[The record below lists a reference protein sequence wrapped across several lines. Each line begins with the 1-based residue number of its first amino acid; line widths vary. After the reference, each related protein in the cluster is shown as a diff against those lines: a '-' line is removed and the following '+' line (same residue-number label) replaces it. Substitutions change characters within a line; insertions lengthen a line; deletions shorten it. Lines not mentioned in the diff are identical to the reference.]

1 MFNGPT
7 LNSWQIIRLRRSMK
21 QPDSRETLMNP
32 GSRQKGPRRNT
43 PGHGFGPRFTMKP
56 SGAQLRKSRHR
67 SGPLYELKSTIDTSQ
82 LRDDGRLVRSRRLA
96 RLEACLLISGNAVSA
111 SKLASLAGLVDSA
124 EAIQLLDLLNRSY
137 DLSGSAFRIERTAT
151 GYLLMTRPALV
162 DWLDRLH
169 QRQAEMKLTPPMM
182 ETLTIIGYQQPITRA
197 GVESIRGVQ
206 SSEMIRQLVERHLV
220 KVGGEEDSLGRPFLY
235 ITTRQFLDMFGLGRV
250 EDLPDFDTIG
260 RKPDTVK
267 MPGIDEEPSLPE
279 GDETAEV
286 DSESTPVADES
297 EANSQTDSTDQQA
310 A

>member
-1 MFNGPT
+1 MSSTFGQQGPCRKF
-7 LNSWQIIRLRRSMK
+7 LGSNFGLRLKKQNSGEQLQR
-21 QPDSRETLMNP
+21 
-32 GSRQKGPRRNT
+32 SRQ
-43 PGHGFGPRFTMKP
+43 
-56 SGAQLRKSRHR
+56 R
-67 SGPLYELKSTIDTSQ
+67 SGSLYELKSTIDTSS
-82 LRDDGRLVRSRRLA
+82 LHEDGRLVRSKRLG
-96 RLEACLLISGNAVSA
+96 RLEACLLISGSAVSA
-111 SKLASLAGLVDSA
+111 SKLASLAGLVDAA
-124 EAIQLLDLLNRSY
+124 EAVQLLDLLNRSY
-137 DLSGSAFRIERTAT
+137 DLSGSAFRVERTAT

-250 EDLPDFDTIG
+250 EDLPDFETIG
-260 RKPDTVK
+260 RKPDVVQ
-267 MPGIDEEPSLPE
+267 MPGLDDEPSLAEPVETPAAE
-279 GDETAEV
+279 GQPSEPSDQSEESPSP
-286 DSESTPVADES
+286 DSS
-297 EANSQTDSTDQQA
+297 DQQA